1 MNIKD
6 LIDDLQG
13 HTIVAQSSSER
24 MLGSFGNYFVAWNGA
39 CTYRIYHIYNGGNSV
54 EEVDVWT
61 TDKEFSSSNSEQRQ
75 TYAQEYL
82 TKWMVRS

>member
-1 MNIKD
+1 MNIQD
-6 LIDDLQG
+6 LIEQLHG
-13 HTIVAQSSSER
+13 HTIVAQSDPD
-24 MLGSFGNYFVAWNGA
+24 GVFAPYFVAWNGS
-39 CTYRIYHIYNGGNSV
+39 CTYRIFHIYNAGHSV